1 MTVVSR
7 TASLEVRWTD
17 VADQFNGG
25 VRQYIILVRKTKD
38 SELTGKIMPSSNTTS
53 SQITGLDVDAEYNV
67 SVIVV
72 SGDGTPFKSANV
84 LATTDEG
91 GE

>member
-7 TASLEVRWTD
+7 IASLEVRWAD
-17 VADQFNGG
+17 VADQLNGG
-25 VRQYIILVRKTKD
+25 VRQYIILIRKTSD

-53 SQITGLDVDAEYNV
+53 SQITGLDADAEYNV

-72 SGDGTPFKSANV
+72 SGDGMPFKSANV